1 MHDEV
6 FDTKSM
12 AIASSISFFQRCSAS
27 RCCGASR
34 CCSASRCRRI
44 QVRLGAIAADQA
56 AGAQSVGS
64 ELTHHGGL
72 CDVDVLS

>member
-27 RCCGASR
+27 RCC
-34 CCSASRCRRI
+34 SAPRCRRI

-56 AGAQSVGS
+56 AGAQSVGP

-72 CDVDVLS
+72 CDVDVLSL

>member
-12 AIASSISFFQRCSAS
+12 AIASSISFFQR
-27 RCCGASR
+27 
-34 CCSASRCRRI
+34 CSASRCRRI